1 VAPAEIAP
9 GESAQLV
16 ANAVKSDGTVENVT
30 TQSQW
35 TPVSSTV
42 LAVSGSGLVTARARG
57 EQFVSAR
64 YSTRTASARIL
75 VLPKGTYRLGGSVRE
90 AGFPISNA
98 TVTVI
103 SGVETGLS
111 TISGFEGFYSL
122 YGVSGPVQIQIKK
135 EGYLNRIESVDVNA
149 HKNVDFQIVAE
160 RARAD
165 YRGLYTLTI
174 SAASPCRFTTGIFP
188 DSARRR
194 TYAAAVAQ
202 DGPGIRVTLGD
213 ADFIVANG
221 RGNGFSGFIDPTD
234 AITFLIGDNYYYY
247 YYSGVYDIVERF
259 ETTALIISGSVSSRG
274 SPGSISGTMTGNIMV
289 TRTATPPFFL
299 FSGRCY
305 SDSHRFEMT
314 RR

>member
-1 VAPAEIAP
+1 
-9 GESAQLV
+9 
-16 ANAVKSDGTVENVT
+16 
-30 TQSQW
+30 
-35 TPVSSTV
+35 
-42 LAVSGSGLVTARARG
+42 
-57 EQFVSAR
+57 
-64 YSTRTASARIL
+64 
-75 VLPKGTYRLGGSVRE
+75 
-90 AGFPISNA
+90 
-98 TVTVI
+98 
-103 SGVETGLS
+103 
-111 TISGFEGFYSL
+111 
-122 YGVSGPVQIQIKK
+122 
-135 EGYLNRIESVDVNA
+135 
-149 HKNVDFQIVAE
+149 
-160 RARAD
+160 
-165 YRGLYTLTI
+165 
-174 SAASPCRFTTGIFP
+174 
-188 DSARRR
+188 
-194 TYAAAVAQ
+194 VAQ